1 MIASTTTSTDCETL
15 DSPPNLRNQLLQR
28 LSMREQME
36 QLTGVLGWLGLS
48 RHAKASAANREAE
61 DRSARRVFDK
71 TGGSDSTD
79 RDLGKDDM
87 SDQIV
92 LGGIHQP
99 QPPAVITTYPPKE
112 GLGPL
117 ASALMAMAIPAAGAA
132 GYIYQQEQ
140 KSEPVVAQPA
150 EDESVRIRLGSIN
163 NVEED

>member
-1 MIASTTTSTDCETL
+1 
-15 DSPPNLRNQLLQR
+15 
-28 LSMREQME
+28 MREQME
-36 QLTGVLGWLGLS
+36 QLTGVLGWLGIS

-61 DRSARRVFDK
+61 DRAARRVFDK
-71 TGGSDSTD
+71 TGGADSTD

-99 QPPAVITTYPPKE
+99 QPPAVIYPPAAQRE

-117 ASALMAMAIPAAGAA
+117 ASALMAMSIPAAGAA

>member
-1 MIASTTTSTDCETL
+1 
-15 DSPPNLRNQLLQR
+15 
-28 LSMREQME
+28 MREQME

-99 QPPAVITTYPPKE
+99 QPPAVIYPPAAPQKE

-132 GYIYQQEQ
+132 GYIYQQQQ
-140 KSEPVVAQPA
+140 KSEPVPIVTQPV
-150 EDESVRIRLGSIN
+150 EYQSVKIGLGRIDDQVDE
-163 NVEED
+163 

>member
-1 MIASTTTSTDCETL
+1 
-15 DSPPNLRNQLLQR
+15 
-28 LSMREQME
+28 MREQLE

-48 RHAKASAANREAE
+48 RHAKASSANREAE
-61 DRSARRVFDK
+61 DRAARRVFDK
-71 TGGSDSTD
+71 TGGADSTD

-99 QPPAVITTYPPKE
+99 QPPAVIYPPAVPQKE

-150 EDESVRIRLGSIN
+150 EDESVRIRLGSID